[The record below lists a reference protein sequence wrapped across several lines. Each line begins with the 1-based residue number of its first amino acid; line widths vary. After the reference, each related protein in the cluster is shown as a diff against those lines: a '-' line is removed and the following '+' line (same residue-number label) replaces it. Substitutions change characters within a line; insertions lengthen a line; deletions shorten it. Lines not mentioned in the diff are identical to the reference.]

1 MEGITGA
8 GELTLLAPSNEAFRR
23 LGEKNLNALLAN
35 QQKLTEIL
43 HLHVIRRR
51 LSSDEI
57 IQNPLFSH
65 VIDSILLNHVAGHS
79 VHSSSFCFLFCFG
92 FHFKVESADR
102 HRRLYFSAFG
112 PDDNI
117 TVSVEGGGVNAT
129 IIQPDIGALNG
140 IVHIIDRVLGVP
152 TMTVIEKLQ
161 QDPIMRFGIA
171 FRIPV

>member
-1 MEGITGA
+1 MKDFATNFMEGITGA

-65 VIDSILLNHVAGHS
+65 VILPTSLVIIITDSAG
-79 VHSSSFCFLFCFG
+79 SSFIHFLFFLL
-92 FHFKVESADR
+92 FILKVESADR

-161 QDPIMRFGIA
+161 QDPIMR
-171 FRIPV
+171 

>member
-1 MEGITGA
+1 MF
-8 GELTLLAPSNEAFRR
+8 APPPHPSCLF
-23 LGEKNLNALLAN
+23 EK
-35 QQKLTEIL
+35 I
-43 HLHVIRRR
+43 
-51 LSSDEI
+51 
-57 IQNPLFSH
+57 
-65 VIDSILLNHVAGHS
+65 
-79 VHSSSFCFLFCFG
+79 
-92 FHFKVESADR
+92 KVESADR

-161 QDPIMRFGIA
+161 SDPIMRYFVQL
-171 FRIPV
+171 FWSLSDF